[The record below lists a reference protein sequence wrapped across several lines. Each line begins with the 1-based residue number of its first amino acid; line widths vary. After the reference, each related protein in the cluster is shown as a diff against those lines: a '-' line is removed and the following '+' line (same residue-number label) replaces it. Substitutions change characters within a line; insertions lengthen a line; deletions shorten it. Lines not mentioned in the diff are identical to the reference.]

1 MIKKAAFGLEPLSCP
16 SCIKKIE
23 NTLLKM
29 DGVKEIKV
37 MYNSKRVR
45 AKFDDSL
52 IQADEI
58 QKTIEKLGYPVVS
71 QRVS

>member
-23 NTLLKM
+23 STLLKM
-29 DGVKEIKV
+29 DGVEEVKV
-37 MYNSKRVR
+37 MFNSNRVR
-45 AKFDDSL
+45 VLFEGTL
-52 IQADEI
+52 VEADAI
-58 QKTIEKLGYPVVS
+58 QKTIEKLGYPVIS